1 MKRAVLSFIVFS
13 VVVSLWAQPTLLV
26 EQGSLVVT
34 PEEVPESGQLE
45 LAIGVTNETEFP
57 MNVYVTRA
65 FVDTVSPFN
74 HPYAFGNDGAYE
86 RFCWGSFCFNFG
98 TDASPTNP
106 AYLVSL
112 GPGQS
117 TDSFYANYFPNGV
130 IGESTLRYCFVPLQT
145 PSMQSCADLTFG
157 LASSVVILGCTDE
170 NALNFDAEATEDDG
184 SCAFGEFGCAE
195 VGQPWWEG
203 EATGIFMEDGAS
215 WTAGEAG
222 FVEAV
227 LHVGTTVSAFA
238 QDIQVD
244 SWTFTGHEGLP
255 LGLSL
260 TLDDEEGGPN
270 VQSCFSLSGVT
281 SESGLHEVTMLF
293 EVETTVFGGPFLVEN
308 VPLTLVLEVLPNPCG
323 EVGCTLPAAENYNPD
338 AVIDDG
344 SCFLAGCTDEDALNF
359 HPAFTFDDGTCTYA
373 SDFESACL
381 MDGDGDGSI
390 GVGDLLTLLTMFGTT
405 CQL

>member
-1 MKRAVLSFIVFS
+1 MKRYFLLFIVFS

-26 EQGSLVVT
+26 EQGSLLVT

-57 MNVYVTRA
+57 MNVYVTRS

-74 HPYAFGNDGAYE
+74 YPFTFGNEGAYE
-86 RFCWGSFCFNFG
+86 RFCWGPPCFNFG
-98 TDASPTNP
+98 TDASPTIS
-106 AYLVSL
+106 AFLVSL

-117 TDSFYANYFPNGV
+117 TDSFYANYVPNG
-130 IGESTLRYCFVPLQT
+130 ITGESTFRYCFVPLQSPT
-145 PSMQSCADLTFG
+145 LSSCADLTFG
-157 LASSVVILGCTDE
+157 VAPSVVILGCTAE
-170 NALNFDAEATEDDG
+170 SALNFDPEATEDDG
-184 SCAFGEFGCAE
+184 SCDFVEFGCADI
-195 VGQPWWEG
+195 GQPWWEG
-203 EATGIFMEDGAS
+203 EATGIFTDAAS

-222 FVEAV
+222 IAEAV

-238 QDIQVD
+238 QEIQVNA
-244 SWTFTGHEGLP
+244 WTFTGHEGLP

-270 VQSCFSLSGVT
+270 VQSCFGLSGVT
-281 SESGLHEVTMLF
+281 NDLGLHEVTMLF
-293 EVETTVFGGPFLVEN
+293 EVETSVFGGPYLVEN
-308 VPLTLVLEVLPNPCG
+308 VPLTLVIEVLPNPCG
-323 EVGCTLPAAENYNPD
+323 GVGCTLPAAENYNPD

-359 HPAFTFDDGTCTYA
+359 HPAFTFDNGTCTYS
-373 SDFESACL
+373 SDFESDCL

-390 GVGDLLTLLTMFGTT
+390 GVGDLLTLLTMFGIT